1 MKAKNIDT
9 LIDAPS
15 VGKKNLEPRTARLND
30 LSESCYST
38 APINNPGNEII
49 LKEYVESER
58 DVTISFAVGGMSCV
72 SCQRKIEDALYGLQ
86 AVKAAHV
93 NFTRREAVVV
103 LNRGRACI
111 DELKAAVKAQ
121 GYSLLDKQEDGAKEE
136 FEGSHHPM
144 GLKPFLIGVTAS
156 LGVVG
161 FYLGLLTLTSDW
173 YNARLEFGEY
183 GTWIITLA
191 IGLGVQATLFSLYRA
206 WRRGES
212 IKAAKYGLVASGGMS
227 TMAMAACCAHYLA
240 VLLPVLGLP
249 FLSAAAA
256 SLASYQVYFF
266 MAGVISNLFGIGLI
280 LGMMHRS
287 GMIQLRFSVTQSPI
301 CFKN

>member
-1 MKAKNIDT
+1 MKARNHNT
-9 LIDAPS
+9 LIDTPS
-15 VGKKNLEPRTARLND
+15 VGKKDLEPKTTGLND
-30 LSESCYST
+30 LSENCSST
-38 APINNPGNEII
+38 TPINNPGNETI
-49 LKEYVESER
+49 LKEYVETER

-86 AVKAAHV
+86 AVKVAHV
-93 NFTRREAVVV
+93 NFIRREAVVV
-103 LNRGRACI
+103 FNKDRTCI

-121 GYSLLDKQEDGAKEE
+121 GYSLLDKQEDSAKEA
-136 FEGSHHPM
+136 FEDSHLPM

-183 GTWIITLA
+183 GTWIIALA
-191 IGLGVQATLFSLYRA
+191 LGLGVQATLFSLYRA

-240 VLLPVLGLP
+240 VLLPALGLP
-249 FLSAAAA
+249 FLSAATA

-266 MAGVISNLFGIGLI
+266 MAGVISNLFGIGVMLR
-280 LGMMHRS
+280 MMHRS
-287 GMIQLRFSVTQSPI
+287 GMIQLRFSITQSPI
-301 CFKN
+301 CFRN